1 VHCYSESAPEE
12 RDELDS
18 ALLVGA
24 LSDAAAEGY
33 TVAGFSGGEPT
44 MYGPLAGLLDHAHSC
59 GMRATVTTN
68 GTLLGKRVLAMLRGR
83 VDMLAISLDGTP
95 ESHNRVR
102 ASAIAFRQMA
112 DRLDGVRASG
122 IPFGF
127 IFTLTQHNLPELEWV
142 AEFALAQ
149 RARLLQIHPLEEVGR
164 ARHLLA
170 GHRPDA
176 IENSYAHLEALR
188 IQELCGDRMLVQ
200 LDVID
205 ARALPD
211 HRAHVYA
218 DDVPDG
224 TADAPLGD
232 LLSPLVIEPDGT
244 VVPLEY
250 GFSRQFALG
259 NLHHAGLAELADV
272 WRRDR
277 LDAFRGVCR
286 GVYDRLTTSDELP
299 FLNWYDA
306 VAEAAQAP
314 ADEMVSAAARIAGGN
329 ERSDGVSRR

>member
-1 VHCYSESAPEE
+1 MHCYSESAPEE
-12 RDELDS
+12 RGELDS

-44 MYGPLAGLLDHAHSC
+44 MYGPLAGLLEHAHSC
-59 GMRATVTTN
+59 GMRTTVATN
-68 GTLLGKRVLAMLRGR
+68 GTLLGTRVLGRLRGR
-83 VDMLAISLDGTP
+83 VDVLAISLDGTP

-102 ASAIAFRQMA
+102 ASATAFRQMA

-127 IFTLTQHNLPELEWV
+127 IFTLTQHNLAELEWV
-142 AEFALAQ
+142 AAFALAQ
-149 RARLLQIHPLEEVGR
+149 GARLLQIHPLEEVGR
-164 ARHLLA
+164 ARRLLA
-170 GHRPDA
+170 GQRPDG

-188 IQELCGDRMLVQ
+188 IQELCGDRMRVQ

-205 ARALPD
+205 TRALPE
-211 HRAHVYA
+211 HRSHVYA
-218 DDVPDG
+218 DDLADG
-224 TADAPLGD
+224 NADAPLGE

-259 NLHHAGLAELADV
+259 NLHHAGLAELANV
-272 WRRDR
+272 WRREQ
-277 LDAFRGVCR
+277 LNAFRGVCR
-286 GVYDRLTTSDELP
+286 VVYDRLTTSDEPP

-306 VAEAAQAP
+306 IAEAVQTPAAP
-314 ADEMVSAAARIAGGN
+314 ANNHHLNDGYSTGAALH
-329 ERSDGVSRR
+329 